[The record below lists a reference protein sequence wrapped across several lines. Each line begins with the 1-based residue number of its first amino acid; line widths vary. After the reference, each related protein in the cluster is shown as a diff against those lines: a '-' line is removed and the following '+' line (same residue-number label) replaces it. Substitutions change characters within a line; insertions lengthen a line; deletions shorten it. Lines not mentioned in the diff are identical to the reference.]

1 MTIGEKVYAEQ
12 RKAVTK
18 VTAEENVTAKGGDP
32 MKDRYGREI
41 DYMRISITDRCN
53 LHCNYCRPKE
63 TEGLPMQ
70 DILTK
75 EEILRVC
82 KAAVSLGITKFKIT
96 GGEPLLREDCTE
108 LIGAIKRMTGVRQV
122 TLTTNGMYIARW
134 ADALQTAG
142 VDCVNVSLDTLDRKL
157 YEKITGTDGLEL
169 VLQGINALLK
179 RQIPVHINTVLQK
192 ELNDTVWKELL
203 QLTKTQ
209 PLAVRFIELMPV
221 GEGKS
226 HTGVSNQNVKGWIE
240 AQYGALKPLYTVQGN
255 GPAVYYGI
263 RGHKGTVGFISPIHG
278 RFCDQCN
285 RIRMTADGKC
295 KPCLCYGEALDGK
308 TAIAGGDPEQIRSF
322 LQKAI
327 EEKPQMHCFEKR
339 EKITEE
345 KQMVQIGG

>member
-1 MTIGEKVYAEQ
+1 
-12 RKAVTK
+12 
-18 VTAEENVTAKGGDP
+18 
-32 MKDRYGREI
+32 MKDGYGREI

-63 TEGLPMQ
+63 TEGLLMQ
-70 DILTK
+70 AILTK
-75 EEILRVC
+75 KEILRVC

-96 GGEPLLREDCTE
+96 GGEPLLRDDCTE
-108 LIGAIKRMTGVRQV
+108 LIGEIKHINGVRQV
-122 TLTTNGMYIARW
+122 TLTTNGICVARQ
-134 ADALQTAG
+134 ADALQAAG
-142 VDCVNVSLDTLDRKL
+142 VDCVNVSLDTLDQKL
-157 YEKITGTDGLEL
+157 YEKITGTDGLNQ
-169 VLQGINALLK
+169 VMRGIDALLE

-192 ELNDTVWKELL
+192 NLNETAWKELL

-209 PLAVRFIELMPV
+209 SLAVRFIELMPV

-226 HTGVSNQNVKGWIE
+226 RTGVSNQEVKEWIE
-240 AQYGALKPLYTVQGN
+240 IQYGTLKPLYTVQGN

-295 KPCLCYGEALDGK
+295 KPCLCYGAALDGRA
-308 TAIAGGDPEQIRSF
+308 AIASGDSEQIRSF
-322 LQKAI
+322 LRNAI
-327 EEKPQMHCFEKR
+327 EAKPRMHCFEIR
-339 EKITEE
+339 EKITEK